1 MKTARNNQL
10 QGLGLAALS
19 GDFQGVTRPALLL
32 AAGFLCA
39 VLVQGAWAQSPQPET
54 SACVRPLSKEVKNR
68 TVFLGTRV
76 FETAVPHEDTK
87 PKMILMKG
95 FTLRVVGRFQEWVQL
110 MGVNDKEFGPDS
122 TLGWVHES
130 ELVKVNMEL
139 CRLG

>member
-1 MKTARNNQL
+1 MKTVSNDQVR
-10 QGLGLAALS
+10 GLGLAALS
-19 GDFQGVTRPALLL
+19 GHFQGFTRPAVLL

-39 VLVQGAWAQSPQPET
+39 VLVQGAWAQSPQPQT

-68 TVFLGTRV
+68 TVFVGTRV
-76 FETAVPHEDTK
+76 FDTAVPHEDTK

-139 CRLG
+139 CRLR

>member
-1 MKTARNNQL
+1 MKTVRNNQV
-10 QGLGLAALS
+10 QGLGLAAIS
-19 GDFQGVTRPALLL
+19 GHFQGVTRPALLL

-39 VLVQGAWAQSPQPET
+39 VLTQGAWAQSPQPQT

-68 TVFLGTRV
+68 TVFVGTRV
-76 FETAVPHEDTK
+76 YDTAVPHEDTK

>member
-1 MKTARNNQL
+1 MKTVGNDDV
-10 QGLGLAALS
+10 QGCKAAALPAR
-19 GDFQGVTRPALLL
+19 TRRGIRPPLLL

-39 VLVQGAWAQSPQPET
+39 ALVQGAWAQSPQPET

-68 TVFLGTRV
+68 TVFVGTRV
-76 FETAVPHEDTK
+76 FDTAVPHEDTK

-110 MGVNDKEFGPDS
+110 KGVNDKEFGPDS

>member
-1 MKTARNNQL
+1 MKTVRNNQVPEF
-10 QGLGLAALS
+10 GLAAKPERPKRS
-19 GDFQGVTRPALLL
+19 VRPALLW
-32 AAGFLCA
+32 AAGLLSA
-39 VLVQGAWAQSPQPET
+39 VLAQSAWAQSPQPET

-68 TVFLGTRV
+68 TVYVGTRV
-76 FETAVPHEDTK
+76 FDTAVPHEDTK

-110 MGVNDKEFGPDS
+110 KGVHDAEFGPNS

>member
-1 MKTARNNQL
+1 MKTARNNQV
-10 QGLGLAALS
+10 QGLGLVAQS
-19 GDFQGVTRPALLL
+19 ERPKRSVRPALLWAGSL
-32 AAGFLCA
+32 LSAA
-39 VLVQGAWAQSPQPET
+39 LVQGAWAQAPQPET

-68 TVFLGTRV
+68 TVFVGTRV
-76 FETAVPHEDTK
+76 FDTAVPHVDTK

-95 FTLRVVGRFQEWVQL
+95 FTLRVVGRFQDWVQL
-110 MGVNDKEFGPDS
+110 MGVNDKEFGPGS

>member
-1 MKTARNNQL
+1 MKAVRNNQV
-10 QGLGLAALS
+10 QGLGLEALS
-19 GDFQGVTRPALLL
+19 GHFRRVSRPPLRL
-32 AAGFLCA
+32 AVGLLCA
-39 VLVQGAWAQSPQPET
+39 VLVQGAWAQSPQPQT

-68 TVFLGTRV
+68 TLFVGTRV
-76 FETAVPHEDTK
+76 FDTAVPYEDTK

-122 TLGWVHES
+122 TLGWVDES
-130 ELVKVNMEL
+130 ELVKVHMEL

>member
-1 MKTARNNQL
+1 MKAERNDDV
-10 QGLGLAALS
+10 QGGAAAALL
-19 GDFQGVTRPALLL
+19 VTTRRDIRPALLL
-32 AAGFLCA
+32 AAGLLCA
-39 VLVQGAWAQSPQPET
+39 VLVQSAWAQSPQPET
-54 SACVRPLSKEVKNR
+54 SACVRPLSKELKNR
-68 TVFLGTRV
+68 TVFVGTRV
-76 FETAVPHEDTK
+76 YDTAVPHEDTK

-130 ELVKVNMEL
+130 ELIKVNMEL

>member
-1 MKTARNNQL
+1 M
-10 QGLGLAALS
+10 
-19 GDFQGVTRPALLL
+19 
-32 AAGFLCA
+32 AGGFACA
-39 VLVQGAWAQSPQPET
+39 VLVQGAWAQSPQPQT

-68 TVFLGTRV
+68 TVFVGTRV
-76 FETAVPHEDTK
+76 FDTAVPHEDTK

-110 MGVNDKEFGPDS
+110 MGVNDKEFGRDS

>member
-1 MKTARNNQL
+1 MKAERNDDVQGGTAAALLVTARR
-10 QGLGLAALS
+10 GI
-19 GDFQGVTRPALLL
+19 RPALLL
-32 AAGFLCA
+32 AAGLLCA

-68 TVFLGTRV
+68 TVFVGTRV
-76 FETAVPHEDTK
+76 FDTAVPHEDTK

-110 MGVNDKEFGPDS
+110 KGVNDKEFGPDS

-139 CRLG
+139 CRLE

>member
-1 MKTARNNQL
+1 MKIEMNNDVQR
-10 QGLGLAALS
+10 GKAEALP
-19 GDFQGVTRPALLL
+19 VTTTRSIRPPLLL
-32 AAGFLCA
+32 AGGILCA
-39 VLVQGAWAQSPQPET
+39 VLTQSAWAQSPQPQT

-68 TVFLGTRV
+68 TVFVGTRV
-76 FETAVPHEDTK
+76 FDTAVPHEDTK

>member
-1 MKTARNNQL
+1 MKTVRNNQV
-10 QGLGLAALS
+10 QGLGLAVLS
-19 GDFQGVTRPALLL
+19 GHFQGVIRPALLL

-39 VLVQGAWAQSPQPET
+39 VLMQGAWAQSPQPQT

-68 TVFLGTRV
+68 TVFVGTRV
-76 FETAVPHEDTK
+76 FDTAVPHEDTK

>member
-1 MKTARNNQL
+1 MKTTKNKQVQDVGTNAIPRHL
-10 QGLGLAALS
+10 
-19 GDFQGVTRPALLL
+19 QGVTCPALSL
-32 AAGFLCA
+32 AGSLLCA
-39 VLVQGAWAQSPQPET
+39 LLVQGAWAQSPQPET

-68 TVFLGTRV
+68 TVFVGTRV
-76 FETAVPHEDTK
+76 FETAVPYEDTK

-110 MGVNDKEFGPDS
+110 KGVNDKEFGPDS

>member
-1 MKTARNNQL
+1 MKTTKNKQVQDVGTNAIPRHL
-10 QGLGLAALS
+10 
-19 GDFQGVTRPALLL
+19 QGVTCPALSL
-32 AAGFLCA
+32 AGSLLCA
-39 VLVQGAWAQSPQPET
+39 LLVQGAWAQSPQPET

-68 TVFLGTRV
+68 TVFVGTRV
-76 FETAVPHEDTK
+76 FETAVPYEDTK

-95 FTLRVVGRFQEWVQL
+95 FTLRVVGRFQDWVQL

>member
-1 MKTARNNQL
+1 MKTVSNDQVR
-10 QGLGLAALS
+10 GLGLAALS
-19 GDFQGVTRPALLL
+19 GHFQGFTRPAVLL

-39 VLVQGAWAQSPQPET
+39 VLVQGAWAQSPQPQT

-68 TVFLGTRV
+68 TVFVGTRV

-110 MGVNDKEFGPDS
+110 KGVHDAEFGPNS

>member
-1 MKTARNNQL
+1 MKTVRNNQV

-19 GDFQGVTRPALLL
+19 GHFQGVTRPALLL

-39 VLVQGAWAQSPQPET
+39 VLVQGAWAQSPQPPT

-68 TVFLGTRV
+68 TVFVGTRV
-76 FETAVPHEDTK
+76 FDTAVPHEDTK

>member
-1 MKTARNNQL
+1 MKAVRNNQV
-10 QGLGLAALS
+10 QGLGLEGLS
-19 GDFQGVTRPALLL
+19 GHFRGVSRTALRL
-32 AAGFLCA
+32 AAGLLCA
-39 VLVQGAWAQSPQPET
+39 VLVQGAWAQSPQPQT

-68 TVFLGTRV
+68 TVFVGTRV
-76 FETAVPHEDTK
+76 FDTAVPHEDTK

-110 MGVNDKEFGPDS
+110 KGVNDKEFGPDS

>member
-1 MKTARNNQL
+1 MKTVRNNQV

-19 GDFQGVTRPALLL
+19 GHFHGVTRPALLL

-68 TVFLGTRV
+68 TVFVGTRV
-76 FETAVPHEDTK
+76 FETAVPYEDTK

>member
-1 MKTARNNQL
+1 MKTVGNNQV
-10 QGLGLAALS
+10 QGLELAALS
-19 GDFQGVTRPALLL
+19 GHFRGVARPTLLL
-32 AAGFLCA
+32 ATGILCA
-39 VLVQGAWAQSPQPET
+39 VLVQGAWAQSPQPPT

-68 TVFLGTRV
+68 TVFVGTRV
-76 FETAVPHEDTK
+76 FDTAVPHEDTK

>member
-1 MKTARNNQL
+1 MKTVRNNQV
-10 QGLGLAALS
+10 QGLGLAVLS
-19 GDFQGVTRPALLL
+19 GHFQGVTRPALLL

-68 TVFLGTRV
+68 TVFVGTRV
-76 FETAVPHEDTK
+76 YDTAVPHEDTK
-87 PKMILMKG
+87 PKMLLMKG

>member
-1 MKTARNNQL
+1 MKTVRNDDV
-10 QGLGLAALS
+10 QGGKAEALPTT
-19 GDFQGVTRPALLL
+19 TRQSIRPSLLL

-39 VLVQGAWAQSPQPET
+39 VLVQGACAQSPQPET

-68 TVFLGTRV
+68 TVFVGTRV
-76 FETAVPHEDTK
+76 YDTAVPHEDTK

-110 MGVNDKEFGPDS
+110 KGVNDKEFGPDS

>member
-1 MKTARNNQL
+1 MKTVRNNQV
-10 QGLGLAALS
+10 QGLELAAIS
-19 GDFQGVTRPALLL
+19 GHFPGVTRPALLL
-32 AAGFLCA
+32 ATGILCA
-39 VLVQGAWAQSPQPET
+39 VLVQGAWAQSPQPQT

-68 TVFLGTRV
+68 TVFVGTRV
-76 FETAVPHEDTK
+76 FDTAVPHEDTK

-95 FTLRVVGRFQEWVQL
+95 FTLRVVGRFQDWVQL

-122 TLGWVHES
+122 ILGWVHES

>member
-1 MKTARNNQL
+1 
-10 QGLGLAALS
+10 
-19 GDFQGVTRPALLL
+19 
-32 AAGFLCA
+32 
-39 VLVQGAWAQSPQPET
+39 
-54 SACVRPLSKEVKNR
+54 VRPLSKEVKNR
-68 TVFLGTRV
+68 TVFVGTRV
-76 FETAVPHEDTK
+76 FETAVPYEDTK

-110 MGVNDKEFGPDS
+110 MGVHDTEFGPNS

>member
-1 MKTARNNQL
+1 MKAERNDDV
-10 QGLGLAALS
+10 QGGAAAALL
-19 GDFQGVTRPALLL
+19 VTTRRDIRPALLL
-32 AAGFLCA
+32 AAGLLCA
-39 VLVQGAWAQSPQPET
+39 VLVQSAWAQSPQPET
-54 SACVRPLSKEVKNR
+54 SACVRPLSKELKNR
-68 TVFLGTRV
+68 TVFVGTRV
-76 FETAVPHEDTK
+76 YDTAVPHEDTK

-110 MGVNDKEFGPDS
+110 KGVHDAEFGPNS

>member
-1 MKTARNNQL
+1 MKTTRNKQV
-10 QGLGLAALS
+10 QDVGTKAIPRHH
-19 GDFQGVTRPALLL
+19 QGVTCPALLL
-32 AAGFLCA
+32 AGGLLCA
-39 VLVQGAWAQSPQPET
+39 LLVQGAWAQSPQPET

-68 TVFLGTRV
+68 TVFVGTRV
-76 FETAVPHEDTK
+76 FETAVPYEDTK

-110 MGVNDKEFGPDS
+110 KGVHDAEFGPNS

>member
-1 MKTARNNQL
+1 MKTVGNDDV
-10 QGLGLAALS
+10 QGGRAAALPTTTRRN
-19 GDFQGVTRPALLL
+19 TRPALLL

-39 VLVQGAWAQSPQPET
+39 VLVQGAWAQSPQPQT

-68 TVFLGTRV
+68 TVFVGTRV
-76 FETAVPHEDTK
+76 FDTAVPHEDTK

>member
-1 MKTARNNQL
+1 MKTTKNKQVQDVGTNAIPRHL
-10 QGLGLAALS
+10 
-19 GDFQGVTRPALLL
+19 QGVTCPALLL
-32 AAGFLCA
+32 AGSLLCA
-39 VLVQGAWAQSPQPET
+39 LLVQGAWAQSPQPET

-68 TVFLGTRV
+68 TVFVGTRV
-76 FETAVPHEDTK
+76 FETAVPYEDTK

-110 MGVNDKEFGPDS
+110 KGVNDKEFGPDS

>member
-1 MKTARNNQL
+1 MNTARNNQG
-10 QGLGLAALS
+10 QGLGLVAQPEGPKRS
-19 GDFQGVTRPALLL
+19 VRPALLW
-32 AAGFLCA
+32 AGSLLCA
-39 VLVQGAWAQSPQPET
+39 ALTQGAWAQSPQPQT

-68 TVFLGTRV
+68 TVFVGTRV
-76 FETAVPHEDTK
+76 FDTAVPHEDTK

-110 MGVNDKEFGPDS
+110 KGVNDKEFGPDS

>member
-1 MKTARNNQL
+1 MKAERNDDVQGGTAAALLVTARR
-10 QGLGLAALS
+10 GI
-19 GDFQGVTRPALLL
+19 RPDLLL
-32 AAGFLCA
+32 AAGLLCA

-76 FETAVPHEDTK
+76 FDTAVPHEDTK

-110 MGVNDKEFGPDS
+110 KGVNDKEFGPDS

>member
-1 MKTARNNQL
+1 MKTVGNDDV
-10 QGLGLAALS
+10 QGSKAAALPTT
-19 GDFQGVTRPALLL
+19 TRRSIRPPRLL
-32 AAGFLCA
+32 AGGILCA
-39 VLVQGAWAQSPQPET
+39 LLVQGAWAQSPQPQT

-68 TVFLGTRV
+68 TVFVGTRV
-76 FETAVPHEDTK
+76 FDTAVPHEDTK

-139 CRLG
+139 CRLE